1 MRSLN
6 LNSERRYCEY
16 FIQYINKS
24 YIDFFYGATSSA
36 AAAAAAA
43 KKQESSLAKCK
54 FNFASLEAAAKVAMD
69 TTGTA

>member
-1 MRSLN
+1 M
-6 LNSERRYCEY
+6 
-16 FIQYINKS
+16 
-24 YIDFFYGATSSA
+24 TSS
-36 AAAAAAA
+36 AAAAAA

>member
-24 YIDFFYGATSSA
+24 YINFFYGATSS
-36 AAAAAAA
+36 AAAAAA